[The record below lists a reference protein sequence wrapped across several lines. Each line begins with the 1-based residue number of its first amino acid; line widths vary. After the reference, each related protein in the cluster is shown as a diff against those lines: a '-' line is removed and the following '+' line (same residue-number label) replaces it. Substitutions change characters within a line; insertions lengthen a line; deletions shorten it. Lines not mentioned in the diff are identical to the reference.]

1 MQHLTL
7 PQAEQAERAV
17 AGCLLFDPTRALDVV
32 RSTGLRAADFG
43 NPEIGAV
50 FGGILALSDSGAT
63 LDAITVFRRLAERGV
78 SHSLMSGLIGPES
91 FAPLAN
97 WCQLIRETA
106 SKRALQAS
114 LAKALEAINQ
124 GNAVGDVVTEL
135 GEAVAVA
142 SAAQGLGD
150 IVQTNFDDLLTYDTR
165 HDPNTVIG
173 DRWLCKGGSLLLN
186 AQSGIG
192 KSSLTMQLAIGW
204 ALTPN
209 HTFGA
214 VCTFGMKAVKPLKS
228 LIVQAENDIGDQAQ
242 ILQSVVCKFAKNK
255 LGQELLDDQD
265 RQTLRDNLIFYRDN
279 IHAGTEFLRVLEA
292 LVIRHQPDLVW
303 IDPLMCY
310 IGDDLSDQGVVTA
323 FCNAL
328 NRISAKSGCVMCLIH
343 HLPKPK
349 EGGARTDSD
358 LAYSGFGSSA
368 LTNWAREVA
377 TMQRVEAAD
386 GDPPTC
392 SLTMTKRRTRAG
404 LRSVCQTQSASK
416 IWIQHSPEPERQG
429 MIWLQCAQPEKPEEP
444 KKRK

>member
-1 MQHLTL
+1 MQHITL

-17 AGCLLFDPTRALDVV
+17 AGCLLFDTTRALDVV

-43 NPEIGAV
+43 NAEIGAL

-78 SHSLMSGLIGPES
+78 SHALMSDLIGPET
-91 FAPLAN
+91 FAPLPN

-106 SKRALQAS
+106 SKRALQDS
-114 LAKALEAINQ
+114 LARALEAINQ
-124 GNAVGDVVTEL
+124 GGAVGDVVTEL

-150 IVQTNFDDLLTYDTR
+150 IVQTDFDDLLSYDTR

-204 ALTPN
+204 ALAPD

-214 VCTFGMKAVKPLKS
+214 ICTFGMKAVKPLKS
-228 LIVQAENDIGDQAQ
+228 LIIQAENDIGDQAQ
-242 ILQSVVCKFAKNK
+242 ILQSVVCKFARNK
-255 LGQELLDDQD
+255 LGDALLDDQD
-265 RQTLRDNLIFYRDN
+265 RQKLRDNLIFYRDN

-328 NRISAKSGCVMCLIH
+328 NRISSKSGCVMCLIH

-377 TMQRVEAAD
+377 TMQRVEAAE

-404 LRSVCQTQSASK
+404 LRSKCQTQAASK

-429 MIWLQCAQPEKPEEP
+429 MIWLQCAQPEKQEEP

>member
-43 NPEIGAV
+43 SAELGAL
-50 FGGILALSDSGAT
+50 FGGILALSDSGIT

-78 SHSLMSGLIGPES
+78 AHSLMSGLIGPES
-91 FAPLAN
+91 FAPLQN

-114 LAKALEAINQ
+114 LARALESINR
-124 GNAVGDVVTEL
+124 GGAVGDVVTEL

-142 SAAQGLGD
+142 SAAHGLGD
-150 IVQTNFDDLLTYDTR
+150 IVQTDFDDLLNYDTR

-173 DRWLCKGGSLLLN
+173 NRWLCKGGSLLLN

-204 ALTPN
+204 ALDPD
-209 HTFGA
+209 HLFSQA
-214 VCTFGMKAVKPLKS
+214 CTFSIRAARPLKS
-228 LIVQAENDIGDQAQ
+228 LIIQAENDIGDQADV
-242 ILQSVVCKFAKNK
+242 LQGVISKYAKGSNNEIK
-255 LGQELLDDQD
+255 PHELAELSQ
-265 RQTLRDNLIFYRDN
+265 RIVFYRDN
-279 IHAGTEFLRVLEA
+279 VHAGTEFLRVLEA
-292 LVIRHQPDLVW
+292 LVVKHQPDLVW

-328 NRISAKSGCVMCLIH
+328 NRISSKSGCVMCLIH

-368 LTNWAREVA
+368 LTNWAREVV
-377 TMQRVEAAD
+377 TLQRVPAPED
-386 GDPPTC
+386 HPPCC
-392 SLTMTKRRTRAG
+392 SLTATKRRNRAG
-404 LRSVCQTQSASK
+404 MADHDTKKATAK
-416 IWIQHSPEPERQG
+416 IYIRHPKDPKVTGTVWIQCSRPEP
-429 MIWLQCAQPEKPEEP
+429 PEEP

>member
-1 MQHLTL
+1 MIT

-17 AGCLLFDPTRALDVV
+17 LGCLLFDPTRALETI
-32 RSTGLRAADFG
+32 RASGLRAGDFG
-43 NPEIGAV
+43 NPQLGPILSGA
-50 FGGILALSDSGAT
+50 LELSDTGVA
-63 LDAITVFRRLAERGV
+63 LDGITMFWRLAERGV
-78 SHSLMSGLIGPES
+78 SRDLMSDLIGAES
-91 FAPLAN
+91 FAPLGN

-114 LAKALEAINQ
+114 LTRALEAINNGQ
-124 GNAVGDVVTEL
+124 AVGDVVTDL

-142 SAAQGLGD
+142 SAQQGLGD
-150 IVQTNFDDLLTYDTR
+150 IVQTDFEALLTYDTQ
-165 HDPNTVIG
+165 HDPNTIIG

-204 ALTPN
+204 ALDPE
-209 HTFGA
+209 HPFGA
-214 VCTFGMKAVKPLKS
+214 ICTFGMKAVKPLRS

-242 ILQSVVCKFAKNK
+242 ILQSVVCKFSKNRA
-255 LGQELLDDQD
+255 GTQLLSNDD
-265 RQTLRDNLIFYRDN
+265 RATLAQNLVFYRDN
-279 IHAGTEFLRVLEA
+279 LHAGAEFLRVLEA
-292 LVIRHQPDLVW
+292 LVIKHQPDLVW

-310 IGDDLSDQGVVTA
+310 VGDDLSDQAVVTA

-377 TMQRVEAAD
+377 TMQRVEAPE

-404 LRSVCQTQSASK
+404 LRTADGAEPASR
-416 IWIQHSPEPERQG
+416 IWIQHSREQERQG
-429 MIWLQCAQPEKPEEP
+429 MVWLQCDKPVFDDNEP
-444 KKRK
+444 KKRR

>member
-17 AGCLLFDPTRALDVV
+17 AGCLLYDPTRALDVV
-32 RSTGLRAADFG
+32 RSTGLRAVDFG
-43 NPEIGAV
+43 SAELGAV
-50 FGGILALSDSGAT
+50 FGGILALSDSGTT

-78 SHSLMSGLIGPES
+78 SHSLMSGLIGPET

-124 GNAVGDVVTEL
+124 GGAVGDVVTEL

-150 IVQTNFDDLLTYDTR
+150 IVQTDFDDLLTYDTR

-204 ALTPN
+204 ALDPD
-209 HTFGA
+209 HLFSQA
-214 VCTFGMKAVKPLKS
+214 CTFSIRAARPLKS
-228 LIVQAENDIGDQAQ
+228 LIIQAENDIGDQADV
-242 ILQSVVCKFAKNK
+242 LQGVISKYAKGSNNEITPD
-255 LGQELLDDQD
+255 ELADLSQ
-265 RQTLRDNLIFYRDN
+265 RIIFYRDN
-279 IHAGTEFLRVLEA
+279 VHAGVEFLRVLEA
-292 LVIRHQPDLVW
+292 LVVKHQPDLVW

-343 HLPKPK
+343 HLPKPR
-349 EGGARTDSD
+349 EGHVATDSD

-368 LTNWAREVA
+368 LTNWAREVV
-377 TMQRVEAAD
+377 TLQRVPAPED
-386 GDPPTC
+386 HPPCC
-392 SLTMTKRRTRAG
+392 SLTATKRRNRAG
-404 LRSVCQTQSASK
+404 MADHDTKKATAK
-416 IWIQHSPEPERQG
+416 IYIRHPKDPKVTGTVWIQCSRPEP
-429 MIWLQCAQPEKPEEP
+429 PEEP